1 MTDKVFAKFLEQ
13 QYAEGR
19 ALAEQSDILTLLPEP
34 GPCPQ
39 RYFAEF
45 RCQGLVQDR
54 EGRIGPCG
62 LFIVGITFPN
72 DYLRRAETPEV
83 LTWVGPVNAF
93 HPNILGP
100 RGWVCIG
107 TLEPGTALSSIL
119 YQLYEIIAFWKY
131 NPREHHALNRF
142 ACSWARN
149 NQGRFPTDSRPLK
162 RPASAHVVA
171 QASRLPARSAA
182 LGPSNTGETPGAAG
196 GTPAPLPN
204 TLKRPAHLLN
214 GRGDKQEGRS

>member
-1 MTDKVFAKFLEQ
+1 MTDKVFTKFLTQ
-13 QYAEGR
+13 QHTEGR
-19 ALAEQSDILTLLPEP
+19 ALAEQSEILTLHTEP
-34 GPCPQ
+34 STLPQ
-39 RYFAEF
+39 RYYAEY
-45 RCQGLVQDR
+45 RCNGLVQDR
-54 EGRIGPCG
+54 DGRISPCG
-62 LFIVGITFPN
+62 LFIVSITFPN
-72 DYLRRAETPEV
+72 DYLRRAEMPEV

-100 RGWVCIG
+100 RGWICIG
-107 TLEPGTALSSIL
+107 RLEPGTGLVDIL
-119 YQLYEIIAFWKY
+119 YQLFEIITYHNY
-131 NPREHHALNRF
+131 NPSEHFSLNRF

-162 RPASAHVVA
+162 RPASAHVVG

-196 GTPAPLPN
+196 GTAAPLPN
-204 TLKRPAHLLN
+204 TFKRPTHLPN